1 MKIALVFEQKG
12 QRYTIPMTYKELSA
26 IYGLI
31 YSIWPAKGEKFLWSQ
46 KDTKTI
52 ASFQKKIEHGI
63 HDVWFHGKMYEMKKG
78 TFRLLKDP
86 RYLHGKPRWKR
97 VR

>member
-12 QRYTIPMTYKELSA
+12 KQYKIPMTYKELHA
-26 IYGLI
+26 VYGLI
-31 YSIWPAKGEKFLWSQ
+31 YSVWPAKGEKFVWNP
-46 KDTKTI
+46 KGTKTI

-63 HDVWFHGKMYEMKKG
+63 HDVWFHGKMYVMEKG
-78 TFRLLKDP
+78 SLRLLQEP
-86 RYLHGKPRWKR
+86 RYLHGKPRWKY